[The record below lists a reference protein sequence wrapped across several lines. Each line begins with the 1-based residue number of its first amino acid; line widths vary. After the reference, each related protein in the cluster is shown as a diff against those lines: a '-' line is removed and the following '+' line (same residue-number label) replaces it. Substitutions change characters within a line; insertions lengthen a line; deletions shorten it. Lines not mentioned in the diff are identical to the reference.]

1 MVTTGGGI
9 PATGRSTRTG
19 STLRSTLI
27 GAVLATTAVAV
38 AWPADGVAQRTVVS
52 GRVSGSDNTPIA
64 DATVRLVQRDD
75 TTRFRTVGT
84 DGLGHFAFYG
94 VAPGAYVLT
103 LERIGYAP
111 REEPV
116 TVNDRDVAF
125 DLTLATMAVALP
137 RITVEAERG
146 RLRARFEDA
155 AGRTAFE
162 IAEVDLK
169 AVPALVEADPVRA
182 IETLPGVNTVSD
194 FSAAF
199 NVRGGSA
206 DQNLILLDKVPVF
219 NPFHLGGFF
228 SVFNADMVRRAEL
241 RSGGFSP
248 EYGGRVSSVLLVE
261 SDHGD
266 GRLGADV
273 GVSLLASR
281 AAVNGALPAGLAT
294 RAGLVNSRWRVSAR
308 RSYADVILSPW
319 ADVPYHLIDYQG
331 AFEAWTKD
339 GSRIRLTAYHGKDD
353 VDMGQSFRSG
363 TPSAAKQDED
373 LPRLLWDWGNTAVG
387 ASWTDPMAGGGHL
400 EVHASW
406 SKFNSSMFFPDFR
419 DRPRFATNVRQLSG
433 GVDLERRPTPRSTW
447 KSGVAVVRA
456 RYDNQLPEVWNELG
470 LGGGAQRGGSGR
482 EISGYTQF
490 QWRPSSR
497 WLLEAGVRADHWR
510 AGNNRA
516 EGAVSPR
523 VAVKRFTA
531 DRRAAARLAVGR
543 YSQFLHSLRNEDLP
557 LGIDIWVLAGDQ
569 VPRVVSDQ
577 VQLGI
582 ERFIGS
588 SDDWFVATEGY
599 YRTFRGV
606 ITHNFIDD
614 PEDPQDDLLSGTG
627 VAYGLDLYGRR
638 DRGSVTGWLSASF
651 LRTER
656 TFPDTRLG
664 LDPAPDVTFPPVFDR
679 RLDVDLVLRRRLR
692 WGVDAAV
699 RFNFGSGLPYTRPL
713 GRYWI
718 HDSRPTTGVLDDSA
732 IGVLLGPRNGQ
743 RYPTRHRLDIS
754 FRKHVERQWGRLVPY
769 VSILNVYNR
778 KNVFVY
784 FFDHDDTPPT
794 RTGVSMIPFLPTIG
808 VEVSF

>member
-1 MVTTGGGI
+1 MWRQ
-9 PATGRSTRTG
+9 AL
-19 STLRSTLI
+19 TLRI
-27 GAVLATTAVAV
+27 G
-38 AWPADGVAQRTVVS
+38 
-52 GRVSGSDNTPIA
+52 
-64 DATVRLVQRDD
+64 
-75 TTRFRTVGT
+75 
-84 DGLGHFAFYG
+84 
-94 VAPGAYVLT
+94 
-103 LERIGYAP
+103 RIGYAEHK
-111 REEPV
+111 RPV
-116 TVNDRDVAF
+116 HVTDRNVELEIA
-125 DLTLATMAVALP
+125 LATVAVALP
-137 RITVEAERG
+137 GVSVEAERG
-146 RLRARFEDA
+146 RLRARFKDA
-155 AGRTAFE
+155 AGQTAYE
-162 IAEVDLK
+162 IGGADLK
-169 AVPALVEADPVRA
+169 AVPSLVEADPIRA
-182 IETLPGVNTVSD
+182 VEVLPGVNTVSD

-206 DQNLILLDKVPVF
+206 DQNLILLDRVPIF

-281 AAVNGALPAGLAT
+281 MAVKGALPAGLAESI
-294 RAGLVNSRWRVSAR
+294 GLVNSRWRVSAR
-308 RSYADVILSPW
+308 RSYADVVLSPW
-319 ADVPYHLIDYQG
+319 ADIPYHLVDYQG
-331 AFEAWTKD
+331 VFEAWTSG

-353 VDMGQSFRSG
+353 VNVGESFRTG
-363 TPSAAKQDED
+363 TPGAAGRQNDD
-373 LPRLLWDWGNTAVG
+373 PPRLLWDWGNTAVG
-387 ASWTDPMAGGGHL
+387 ASWTNPMAGGGHL

-406 SKFNSSMFFPDFR
+406 TEFRSNMFFPDFR
-419 DRPRFATNVRQLSG
+419 DRPRFATDVKQLNL
-433 GVDLERRPTPRSTW
+433 GVDLERRPTPRSIW
-447 KSGVAVVRA
+447 KTGVAVA
-456 RYDNQLPEVWNELG
+456 RPRYGNHLPHVWSELG

-482 EISGYTQF
+482 EISGYTQL

-497 WLLEAGVRADHWR
+497 WLLETGVRVDHWQ
-510 AGNNRA
+510 AGNDGGN
-516 EGAVSPR
+516 AVASP
-523 VAVKRFTA
+523 
-531 DRRAAARLAVGR
+531 RAAAKRFLANRKAAVRLAVGR
-543 YSQFLHSLRNEDLP
+543 YSQSLHSLRNEDLP
-557 LGIDIWVLAGDQ
+557 LGIDIWVVAGGK

-577 VQLGI
+577 VQLGF

-588 SDDWFVATEGY
+588 SDDWFVAAEGY

-614 PEDPQDDLLSGTG
+614 PEDPEDDLLSGTG
-627 VAYGLDLYGRR
+627 IAYGLDLYGRR
-638 DRGSVTGWLSASF
+638 DRGPTTGWVSASL

-664 LDPAPDVTFPPVFDR
+664 LDPVPEVSFPPVFDR
-679 RLDVDLVLRRRLR
+679 RLDLDLVLRRRLR
-692 WGVDAAV
+692 WGVDGAV
-699 RFNFGSGLPYTRPL
+699 RFNFGTGLPYTRPL

-718 HDSRPTTGVLDDSA
+718 HDGRPATGVLDDSA
-732 IGVLLGPRNGQ
+732 IGVLLGPRNGE
-743 RYPTRHRLDIS
+743 RYPLRHRLDVS
-754 FRKHVERQWGRLVPY
+754 FRKHVEREWGRLVPY